1 MSKVGIIIEREFMT
15 RVKSKQFVIFTLLGP
30 ILMSLMFIIPVLI
43 AMYSEDKQKIWV
55 ADSSGI
61 FADQFKS
68 ENGLTFVEIE
78 GDGENYKDSAR
89 ASENTGV
96 LIIPA
101 DINIYQPVGFTYFSN
116 SPMGGAAKRTVERT
130 LKQRIENL
138 KLESSGLRQS
148 YIDSLQADVTLVTRK
163 LTESGGDVNSSTGA
177 ATGIGFAGAFIMYL
191 FIFIYGMM
199 VLRGVVEEKSSRV
212 MEVIISSVKPFQM
225 MLGKIIGIAA
235 VGLFQFI
242 LWIILTFGIVTV
254 ASSFISKD
262 QQKDL
267 VKSRVEATT
276 AGQPE
281 VAEAME
287 EESMSFNIMEELE
300 TVNLPFM
307 IGMFLFYFL
316 GGYLLYA
323 SLFAAIGSAV
333 DNEADSQ
340 QILFPVTIPIIIAII
355 VAQMVIQNPGSSIA
369 FWFSMIPLTSP
380 IVMLVRL
387 PFGVPLW
394 EIVLSMSLLIGG
406 FFATAWLAARIYRVG
421 VLMYGK
427 KVTFRELSKWLFYRG

>member
-1 MSKVGIIIEREFMT
+1 MNKIAIIIEREFMT
-15 RVKSKQFVIFTLLGP
+15 RVKSKQFLIFTLLGP
-30 ILMSLMFIIPVLI
+30 ILMSLVFIIPVII
-43 AMYSEDKQKIWV
+43 AMYSEDNQTIWV
-55 ADSSGI
+55 DDRSGL
-61 FADQFKS
+61 FAQEFQS
-68 ENGLTFVEIE
+68 EKGLTFIPLTEN
-78 GDGENYKDSAR
+78 GEAYKDSAR
-89 ASENTGV
+89 NTENSGL

-101 DINIYQPVGFTYFSN
+101 SLNLYKPEGFTYFSN
-116 SPMGGAAKRTVERT
+116 SPMGASAKRTVERT
-130 LKQRIENL
+130 INSRIEKL
-138 KLESSGLRQS
+138 KLEQSGLTQG
-148 YIDSLQADVTLVTRK
+148 YIDSLKADITLVTRK
-163 LTESGGDVNSSTGA
+163 FTESGGEENSSTGA
-177 ATGIGFAGAFIMYL
+177 ATGIGFAAAFIMYI

-242 LWIILTFGIVTV
+242 LWVVLTFGIVTL
-254 ASSFISKD
+254 ASSFIGKD
-262 QQKDL
+262 QQKEL
-267 VKSRVEATT
+267 MKSRIEA
-276 AGQPE
+276 AAPGQDE
-281 VAEAME
+281 IASAVE
-287 EESMSFNIMEELE
+287 EEAASFDLLAELK

-307 IGMFLFYFL
+307 LTMFLFYFL

-340 QILFPVTIPIIIAII
+340 QILFPVTIPIILAII

-380 IVMLVRL
+380 IVMLVRI
-387 PFGVPLW
+387 PFGVPAW
-394 EIVLSMSLLIGG
+394 EIALSMTLLIGG

-427 KVTFRELSKWLFYRG
+427 KVTVKELAKWLFYKG